1 VLLRLLGELAG
12 GELELHEPTLDFLER
27 AYSDTAQYYASHYFF
42 WYGNYYACQA
52 FFQTGG
58 TRFDRYYER
67 LQQDLLAMQQPDGSW
82 RGEVGPGDEF
92 ATAVACLL
100 LSLPQQY
107 LPIFQR

>member
-1 VLLRLLGELAG
+1 
-12 GELELHEPTLDFLER
+12 
-27 AYSDTAQYYASHYFF
+27 
-42 WYGNYYACQA
+42 
-52 FFQTGG
+52 
-58 TRFDRYYER
+58 
-67 LQQDLLAMQQPDGSW
+67 MQQPDGRW